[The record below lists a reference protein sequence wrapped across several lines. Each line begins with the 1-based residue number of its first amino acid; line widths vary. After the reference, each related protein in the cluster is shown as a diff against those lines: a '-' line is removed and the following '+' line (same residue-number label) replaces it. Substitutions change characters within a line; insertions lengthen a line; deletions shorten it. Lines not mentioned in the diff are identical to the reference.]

1 MKLRA
6 VDMGGHE
13 IARKMWLQYSNDA
26 DGIVYIVDSCD
37 RERFAE
43 AAMELHKLLIAGA
56 LPPGAPVLILG
67 NKVDLPAAA
76 REEELF
82 FGLGLD
88 QLPAGERPLKLF
100 MCSVF
105 QKTGFGEGFDWLA
118 AQMD

>member
-13 IARKMWLQYSNDA
+13 IARKMWLQYSHEA